1 MANSPG
7 VSEQL
12 ECTMQAAR
20 EAVAWMDEIE
30 AQCKAGACAHSLN
43 TLIRVGSEHLVVA
56 ERFMRAVDSTNRQ
69 LGRGPEARTEFPLSA
84 RTLIEALPT
93 RIKDWRAAAAD
104 ATARGLNGG
113 HVLHNYWQ
121 KNIALPDA
129 LTIARKWFATADR
142 VIAAGNADSEQ
153 VVKFASTAAVHL
165 AAVEACR
172 SSWPRARRMSIQR
185 CFLQWKLWKY
195 QWDVLG
201 FTLPRRT
208 VEAQTKGRFPD
219 QAKRLLDEI
228 NGQVKD
234 MKKYVAE
241 QVQAL
246 KEGKECRR
254 AMRAHML
261 MKRTC
266 SHCGTTGPL
275 SQVSFAYCGGCRDSR
290 VARIYWAR
298 YCSEACQ
305 RAHWAA
311 GHKDECPCGK
321 DL

>member
-69 LGRGPEARTEFPLSA
+69 LGRGPEARTEFPL
-84 RTLIEALPT
+84 L
-93 RIKDWRAAAAD
+93 
-104 ATARGLNGG
+104 
-113 HVLHNYWQ
+113 
-121 KNIALPDA
+121 
-129 LTIARKWFATADR
+129 
-142 VIAAGNADSEQ
+142 
-153 VVKFASTAAVHL
+153 
-165 AAVEACR
+165 
-172 SSWPRARRMSIQR
+172 
-185 CFLQWKLWKY
+185 
-195 QWDVLG
+195 
-201 FTLPRRT
+201 
-208 VEAQTKGRFPD
+208 
-219 QAKRLLDEI
+219 
-228 NGQVKD
+228 
-234 MKKYVAE
+234 
-241 QVQAL
+241 
-246 KEGKECRR
+246 
-254 AMRAHML
+254 L

-266 SHCGTTGPL
+266 SYCGTTGPL

-290 VARIYWAR
+290 VAREDRPR

-311 GHKDECPCGK
+311 GHKDECPCAKG
-321 DL
+321 L